1 VRVLSTAARR
11 SGWAAAALALGL
23 ALRLWLVGTY
33 PFEAGDTP
41 LYEALARSLVAHG
54 SYSLEVDGQLLPVNV
69 RMPGYPAFL
78 AASHALFGP
87 GFQPVRVA
95 QAVLDT
101 LTCLLAGLVA
111 GLLAPAER
119 RRRAFLAGL
128 WLAALCPFCASYAS
142 AILAETPGAFFT
154 AAAVALLFAGLRRV
168 EPSGRVDGRSAAWL
182 TAAGVAAGF
191 GCYFRPETP
200 LVLVAAGLALALRW
214 RRPAD
219 WARLARVGL
228 ALGAGLALALAP
240 WVARNAL
247 VLGHPQ
253 LLPPMAANL
262 PGETSPVGF
271 NAWTD
276 TWLTTIPEIY
286 EISFKVEDEPLEV
299 AALPAWACDS
309 PEEKARVAELFA
321 RHNKDFT
328 LTPDLDGA
336 FAQLARERTARHP
349 LRTWLLVPLRRVPT
363 MWLSPRVDLL
373 PFSGQLLPV
382 ASAWED
388 DPVDFSVSATLF
400 ALNVVYL
407 VLAAFGSWRASWR
420 PGAAILL
427 AWLLLRTA
435 LITRMPG
442 PEPRYVVVCFPLL
455 AALAAQLWARGGPR
469 APAGAAPAGLRPHA
483 LV

>member
-1 VRVLSTAARR
+1 MGLSTAGRR
-11 SGWAAAALALGL
+11 AWVAGGAALAVGL
-23 ALRLWLVGTY
+23 ALRLWLVSAY

-41 LYEALARSLVAHG
+41 LYEALARNIGAHG
-54 SYSLEVDGQLLPVNV
+54 AYALEVDGQLTPVNV

-78 AASHALFGP
+78 AACHALFGP

-111 GLLAPAER
+111 GLLAAPER

-128 WLAALCPFCASYAS
+128 WLAALCPFCANYAS

-154 AAAVALLFAGLRRV
+154 TGAFALAFAGLRRA
-168 EPSGRVDGRSAAWL
+168 ENAGDRDHSSLAWL
-182 TAAGVAAGF
+182 VAAGAAAGL

-200 LVLVAAGLALALRW
+200 LLLVATGLVLALWW

-219 WARLARVGL
+219 WPRLARTGL

-247 VLGHPQ
+247 VLGSPQ

-262 PGETSPVGF
+262 PGETAPVGF

-276 TWLTTIPEIY
+276 TWLTTVPEIY
-286 EISFKVEDEPLEV
+286 AISFKVEDEALDV
-299 AALPAWACDS
+299 AALPPSACDS
-309 PEEKARVAELFA
+309 PEEKARVAALFA
-321 RHNKDFT
+321 RHNRDFT
-328 LTPDLDGA
+328 LDADLDGA

-349 LRTWLLVPLRRVPT
+349 LRTWLVVPLRRIPA

-373 PFSGQLLPV
+373 PYSGQLLPL
-382 ASAWED
+382 AAAWED

-400 ALNVVYL
+400 ALNLVYL
-407 VLAAFGSWRASWR
+407 VLAALGAWRAGWR
-420 PGAAILL
+420 TGAWALG

-435 LITRMPG
+435 LLTRMPG
-442 PEPRYVVVCFPLL
+442 PEPRYVVVCFPIL
-455 AALAAQLWARGGPR
+455 AALAAQAW
-469 APAGAAPAGLRPHA
+469 AAPRRGASPA
-483 LV
+483 TP